1 MACKACERRR
11 KRMRELRDKKAAKG
25 KKVQAAVI
33 DAALKVSEAAGKA
46 IHGEVEYESADESG
60 EDRTS

>member
-1 MACKACERRR
+1 
-11 KRMRELRDKKAAKG
+11 MRELRDKKAAKG

-46 IHGEVEYESADESG
+46 IHGEVEDEQHPEDSNTQGSAPRG
-60 EDRTS
+60 